1 MTIAVAISASFL
13 AAGMLLALIR
23 LGRGP
28 SLPDRI
34 VALEHMSILAIAVIA
49 VWVIATGETPPLDLA
64 IVIALIGFLA
74 TVALARYLE
83 SREAARH
90 HGVAPGD
97 QSPDVPPRMGSWPER
112 KTSEGRDE

>member
-1 MTIAVAISASFL
+1 MTVAVAISAGFIS
-13 AAGMLLALIR
+13 AGILLALAR
-23 LGRGP
+23 LALGP

-34 VALEHMSILAIAVIA
+34 AAIEHMSILAIAVIA
-49 VWVIATGETPPLDLA
+49 VWVVATGETPPLDLA

-97 QSPDVPPRMGSWPER
+97 SSPDAPPRVGAWTEQRSR
-112 KTSEGRDE
+112 EGRGR

>member
-1 MTIAVAISASFL
+1 MTVAIAISAGFL
-13 AAGMLLALIR
+13 SAGILLALVR
-23 LGRGP
+23 LALGP

-34 VALEHMSILAIAVIA
+34 AAIEHMSILAIAVIA
-49 VWVIATGETPPLDLA
+49 VWVLATGETPPLDLA

-90 HGVAPGD
+90 HGVPPGD
-97 QSPDVPPRMGSWPER
+97 RSPDAPPRVGPWSER
-112 KTSEGRDE
+112 GQQERRER

>member
-97 QSPDVPPRMGSWPER
+97 TSPDAPTRVGPGSVRSGDER
-112 KTSEGRDE
+112 RGQ